1 MDFEPMAKSLGRA
14 IQSKRVRYGYSQEGF
29 AMHAGMDR
37 TYMSAIER
45 GKKNVSL
52 RSLMLI
58 SAALQMKVSELVA
71 EAEEIAALQDE
82 G

>member
-1 MDFEPMAKSLGRA
+1 
-14 IQSKRVRYGYSQEGF
+14 
-29 AMHAGMDR
+29 MHAGMDR